1 MNHVRIKNLDLVRI
15 EKKWLMP
22 RQFKNCV
29 RWVLSENVL
38 DENFDFENS
47 ILGVR
52 PDSVHVCQDKNP
64 IIDCLDSDTDITD
77 QISSIE
83 YTLRS

>member
-1 MNHVRIKNLDLVRI
+1 MKI

-47 ILGVR
+47 ILDVR
-52 PDSVHVCQDKNP
+52 PDSVHVCQDKNT

-83 YTLRS
+83 